1 MAKKKV
7 EPEVEVEEETGEEES
22 VVVEVEDDTP
32 DKDKGRERRA
42 EGEGPDIPD
51 KEEIEKYGEKV
62 QIRLKKMTWEIN
74 EERRSKEEAERLRD
88 QAVDF
93 ARAQHNE
100 VVNLR
105 KVLAEGETEH
115 VAVGKTSSE
124 SQLASA
130 RIALRAANEG
140 GDSEAITIA
149 QESLA
154 NAVADAN
161 RWRDYRPQ
169 YQIDQNDPRLQHVAP
184 IQRQPPTR
192 VPVPTPEAR
201 EWAEGNTWFNKDEP
215 MTGYAFGIHKRLVE
229 QEGVAVDTK
238 KYYTRLDEEM
248 RKAFPTA
255 FSGDASQS
263 RQKATSQG
271 ANVVASGS
279 RSPGTPRRVTMTTS
293 QVALAKRLGITP
305 EAYAAEMI
313 KQETGQ

>member
-1 MAKKKV
+1 MAKKKKD
-7 EPEVEVEEETGEEES
+7 PDVEVDEEIGEEGV

-32 DKDKGRERRA
+32 KDDQGRERRA
-42 EGEGPDIPD
+42 EGEDPDIPD

-62 QIRLKKMTWEIN
+62 QTRLKKMTWEIN
-74 EERRSKEEAERLRD
+74 EERRSKEEAERIRD

-105 KVLAEGETEH
+105 KILAEGETEH
-115 VAVGKTSSE
+115 VAVGKVSSE

-130 RIALRAANEG
+130 RIALRSANEG
-140 GDSEAITIA
+140 GESETITVA
-149 QESLA
+149 QEALA

-169 YQIDQNDPRLQHVAP
+169 YQIDQNDPRLQHAPP
-184 IQRQPPTR
+184 IQRQPPVR
-192 VPVPTPEAR
+192 APVPTPEAS
-201 EWAEGNTWFNKDEP
+201 EWAENNTWFNKDGP
-215 MTGYAFGIHKRLVE
+215 MTGYAFGIHKNLVE

-255 FSGDASQS
+255 FSGDANQG
-263 RQKATSQG
+263 RRKATSQG

-279 RSPGTPRRVTMTTS
+279 RSSGTPRKVTMTTS
-293 QVALAKRLGITP
+293 MVALAKRLGITP
-305 EAYAAEMI
+305 EQYAAELI
-313 KQETGQ
+313 KQETG

>member
-7 EPEVEVEEETGEEES
+7 EPEVEIEDEAGEEEE
-22 VVVEVEDDTP
+22 VVVEIKDDTP
-32 DKDKGRERRA
+32 DEDKGRERRA
-42 EGEGPDIPD
+42 EGVEADIPD

-62 QIRLKKMTWEIN
+62 QTRLKKMTWEIN

-105 KVLAEGETEH
+105 KVLAVGENEH

-130 RIALRAANEG
+130 RIALRSANESG
-140 GDSEAITIA
+140 ESEAITAA
-149 QESLA
+149 QEALA

-169 YQIDQNDPRLQHVAP
+169 YQIDQNDPRLQHAAP
-184 IQRQPPTR
+184 IQRRAPVT

-201 EWAEGNTWFNKDEP
+201 EWAESNTWFNRDEP
-215 MTGYAFGIHKRLVE
+215 MTGYAFGIHKRLIG
-229 QEGVAVDTK
+229 QEGVAVDTE

-255 FSGDASQS
+255 FSGEANQS
-263 RQKATSQG
+263 RQKAAPQG

-293 QVALAKRLGITP
+293 MVALAKRLGLTP
-305 EAYAAEMI
+305 EQYAAEMI